1 MVQVYRILTLVDAR
15 ISHFLTQG
23 IIFTFFFQGNWI
35 PFLFISRSS
44 SFPVIQVIVDI
55 KIWWKNRFFI
65 FFFSLLKSGRPCD

>member
-1 MVQVYRILTLVDAR
+1 MPLSLKTMEFQSKGDKRRFRMVQVYRILTLVDAR

-55 KIWWKNRFFI
+55 KI
-65 FFFSLLKSGRPCD
+65 

>member
-55 KIWWKNRFFI
+55 KI
-65 FFFSLLKSGRPCD
+65 